1 MHFKK
6 LIIVLLMISALGCTM
21 GKNPGWVAN
30 GIHPGYA
37 PDQFLVGIGLS
48 SRSRD
53 AQADV
58 QKADTNARL
67 EVAKQLKVKLQ
78 SNLTSRKEQKT
89 SLLLPQTYTSRT
101 SMDVKEDVEL
111 LLGGITIVDRYFS
124 KKDNLHY
131 SIAVLNKRET
141 AKRLASEIVWHSHN
155 VKEFSRQSDLLL
167 KSGDVTGALQRKI
180 KALDHYRQYA
190 SKKQMVVILNP
201 DAPGNFE
208 APPVDPYDGLVEL
221 KNSIALIP
229 LDGNLQ
235 AGRIGRALDR
245 PLRVKALYNQN
256 IPINNLPVTAQF
268 RDQAGRAEGNSVTDN
283 RGKADI
289 KVLEIHNTN
298 THVNLISVSVDW
310 NRLVREALEQT
321 PDKSWVGFLSGPSVN
336 FKYKL
341 RVPNVTHVLIKVCNQ
356 SGYSNVNATS
366 LLHPMSVDLLKDKG
380 FLIKKSG
387 RSVCSGSLSTESI
400 VRTYKRQADIV
411 VIEKVDVDYSS
422 RRGRGYVF
430 RARMSVTAYDMAYG
444 EIIAS
449 IEGEALGGANS
460 RKSAAERAIKE
471 VADELIPQ
479 IASRIAE
486 GL

>member
-1 MHFKK
+1 MHLKK
-6 LIIVLLMISALGCTM
+6 YIVALLMISAFGCTM
-21 GKNPGWVAN
+21 GKNPSWVAN

-37 PDQFLVGIGLS
+37 PDQFLIGIGLS

-67 EVAKQLKVKLQ
+67 EVAKQLKVRIQ

-89 SLLLPQTYTSRT
+89 SLLLPQTYSSRT

-131 SIAVLNKRET
+131 SVAALNKRET
-141 AKRLASEIVWHSHN
+141 AKRLASEIARHSNN
-155 VKEFSRQSDLLL
+155 VSVFSRQSDLLL
-167 KSGDVTGALQRKI
+167 KNGDVTGALQRQI
-180 KALDHYRQYA
+180 KALDQYRQYT
-190 SKKQMVVILNP
+190 SKKQMVVILDP
-201 DAPGNFE
+201 DASGSTE

-221 KNSIALIP
+221 KNSIALIA
-229 LDGNLQ
+229 LDGNMQ
-235 AGRIGRALDR
+235 AGRIGRALDS
-245 PLRVKALYNQN
+245 PLRVKALYNQKT
-256 IPINNLPVTAQF
+256 PINNLPVTAQF
-268 RDQAGRAEGNSVTDN
+268 AGHAGRAERNRVTDN
-283 RGKADI
+283 GGKADI
-289 KVLEIHNTN
+289 KVLEIHKTR
-298 THVNLISVSVDW
+298 THVNLITVSVDW
-310 NRLVREALEQT
+310 NRIIHEALEHT
-321 PDKSWVGFLSGPSVN
+321 PDTSWDGFLSGPSVN

-341 RVPNVTHVLIKVCNQ
+341 RVPNVTHVLITVCNQ

-366 LLHPMSVDLLKDKG
+366 IVHPMSVDLLKDKG

-387 RSVCSGSLSTESI
+387 RTVCSGSLSTESI
-400 VRTYKRQADIV
+400 VRTYKRLADIV
-411 VIEKVDVDYSS
+411 IVEKVDVDYSS

-449 IEGEALGGANS
+449 VEGEALGGANS

-479 IASRIAE
+479 VASRIAE